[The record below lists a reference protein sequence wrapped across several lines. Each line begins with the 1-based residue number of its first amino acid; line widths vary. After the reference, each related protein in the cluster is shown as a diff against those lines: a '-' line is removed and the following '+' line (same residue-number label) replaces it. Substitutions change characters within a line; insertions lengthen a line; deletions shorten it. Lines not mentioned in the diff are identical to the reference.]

1 MSTYQIEELVRR
13 LAREHFDLEE
23 GIERV
28 IWVKNDGV
36 KEIHLIEVNR
46 NTFPEGKVLTFYLG
60 ATEEYP
66 LPVRLADITPEE
78 WDKVKSGLIPLP
90 NGWSL
95 DDIEIFERED
105 SLQSAETSQ
114 LAEVK

>member
-1 MSTYQIEELVRR
+1 MSTQPMEEIVRR
-13 LAREHFDLEE
+13 MAREHFDLEE

-28 IWVKNDGV
+28 IWVKNDGAR
-36 KEIHLIEVNR
+36 EIHLIEVNR

-78 WDKVKSGLIPLP
+78 WDKIQSGLIPLP
-90 NGWSL
+90 KGWSL
-95 DDIEIFERED
+95 NNIEIFERD
-105 SLQSAETSQ
+105 KNLQFTEASQ
-114 LAEVK
+114 

>member
-1 MSTYQIEELVRR
+1 MSAQEIEKMVRR
-13 LAREHFDLEE
+13 MALEHFEIEE

-28 IWVKNDGV
+28 IWLKNSGE

-46 NTFPEGKVLTFYLG
+46 NTFPEGKILTFYLG

-78 WDKVKSGLIPLP
+78 WEKVKSGLIGLP
-90 NGWSL
+90 KGWSL
-95 DDIEIFERED
+95 DNIEIFEREEN
-105 SLQSAETSQ
+105 LQLTDASYG
-114 LAEVK
+114 LKV

>member
-1 MSTYQIEELVRR
+1 MSNQSIEEIVRR
-13 LAREHFDLEE
+13 MVREHFDLEE

-28 IWVKNDGV
+28 IWIKNDGV

-90 NGWSL
+90 KGWSL
-95 DDIEIFERED
+95 NNIEIFERGKN
-105 SLQSAETSQ
+105 LQ
-114 LAEVK
+114 LAEASR